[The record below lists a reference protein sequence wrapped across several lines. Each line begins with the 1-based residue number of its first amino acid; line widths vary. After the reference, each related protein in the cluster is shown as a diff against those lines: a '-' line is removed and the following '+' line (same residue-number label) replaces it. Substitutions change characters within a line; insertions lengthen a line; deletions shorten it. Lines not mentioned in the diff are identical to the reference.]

1 MSCGDTYRAFGAN
14 AASTRLTQ
22 QKDCVQAAFLEL
34 NPQPQAPCPP
44 KLDPVPKVATTT
56 KLESTRLLEKVVACP
71 LYYRNEIG
79 GGCGFDS
86 SNVFSS
92 PGSSPVY
99 GDLVSPRS
107 YASITGIEQ
116 ITRPAQGTS
125 SGELIA
131 RTRTNIVTSANIMA
145 SADIVTST
153 TLTPSANNASP
164 FIPTFFRKNGP
175 GTSASGAPLP
185 VCRTPKTAQ
194 DSGVPFAPLV
204 QCNGPRVVG

>member
-14 AASTRLTQ
+14 AASTLLTQ
-22 QKDCVQAAFLEL
+22 QKDCVQAAFLDL

-79 GGCGFDS
+79 GGCG
-86 SNVFSS
+86 
-92 PGSSPVY
+92 VY

-107 YASITGIEQ
+107 YASITGIDQ

-125 SGELIA
+125 SGDLIA
-131 RTRTNIVTSANIMA
+131 RTRTN
-145 SADIVTST
+145 
-153 TLTPSANNASP
+153 ASP
-164 FIPTFFRKNGP
+164 FVPPFFRKNGP

>member
-14 AASTRLTQ
+14 AASTLLTQ
-22 QKDCVQAAFLEL
+22 QKDCVQAAFLDL

-79 GGCGFDS
+79 GGCGYDS
-86 SNVFSS
+86 SNVLST

-107 YASITGIEQ
+107 YASITGIDQ

-131 RTRTNIVTSANIMA
+131 RTRTNIVTSANI
-145 SADIVTST
+145 TS
-153 TLTPSANNASP
+153 SANNASP
-164 FIPTFFRKNGP
+164 FFRKNGP

>member
-14 AASTRLTQ
+14 AASTLLTQ
-22 QKDCVQAAFLEL
+22 QKDCVQAAFLDV

-79 GGCGFDS
+79 GGCG
-86 SNVFSS
+86 
-92 PGSSPVY
+92 VY

-107 YASITGIEQ
+107 YASITGIDQ

-125 SGELIA
+125 SGDLIA
-131 RTRTNIVTSANIMA
+131 RTRTN
-145 SADIVTST
+145 
-153 TLTPSANNASP
+153 ASP
-164 FIPTFFRKNGP
+164 FVPPFFRKNGP

>member
-14 AASTRLTQ
+14 AASTLLTQ
-22 QKDCVQAAFLEL
+22 QKDCVQAAFLDL

-79 GGCGFDS
+79 GGCG
-86 SNVFSS
+86 
-92 PGSSPVY
+92 VY

-107 YASITGIEQ
+107 YASITGIDQ

-125 SGELIA
+125 SGDLIA
-131 RTRTNIVTSANIMA
+131 RTRTN
-145 SADIVTST
+145 
-153 TLTPSANNASP
+153 ASP
-164 FIPTFFRKNGP
+164 FVPPFFRKNGP

-194 DSGVPFAPLV
+194 DSGVLFAPLV

>member
-22 QKDCVQAAFLEL
+22 QKDCVQAAFLDL

-79 GGCGFDS
+79 GGCG
-86 SNVFSS
+86 
-92 PGSSPVY
+92 VY

-107 YASITGIEQ
+107 YASITGIDQ

-125 SGELIA
+125 SGDLIA
-131 RTRTNIVTSANIMA
+131 RTRTN
-145 SADIVTST
+145 
-153 TLTPSANNASP
+153 ASP
-164 FIPTFFRKNGP
+164 FVPPFFRKNGP

>member
-1 MSCGDTYRAFGAN
+1 MSCGDTYRAFVAN
-14 AASTRLTQ
+14 AASTLLTQ
-22 QKDCVQAAFLEL
+22 QKDCVQAAFLDL

-79 GGCGFDS
+79 GGCG
-86 SNVFSS
+86 
-92 PGSSPVY
+92 VY

-107 YASITGIEQ
+107 YASITGIDQ

-131 RTRTNIVTSANIMA
+131 RTRINIVTSANITS
-145 SADIVTST
+145 SAI
-153 TLTPSANNASP
+153 NASP

-194 DSGVPFAPLV
+194 DSGVPFDPLV